1 MLFDGIL
8 YSRLKFV
15 WYFGEFRIQDWK
27 FVMASLAV
35 RFCPLVVSFDPIPTD
50 LIFSGSL
57 VLDFLVKTPG
67 EALFSSESMSCTSS
81 SLLRLIWDD
90 LVVHVEP
97 LLDTAATPVA
107 IELAHIS

>member
-35 RFCPLVVSFDPIPTD
+35 HFCPLVVSFDPIPID

-67 EALFSSESMSCTSS
+67 EALFSSEST